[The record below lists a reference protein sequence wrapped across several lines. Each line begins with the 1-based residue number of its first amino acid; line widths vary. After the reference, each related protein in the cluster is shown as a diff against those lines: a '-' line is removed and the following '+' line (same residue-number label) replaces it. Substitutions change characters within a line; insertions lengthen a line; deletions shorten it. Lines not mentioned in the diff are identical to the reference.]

1 MLNPAS
7 GVDGR
12 SFVVGPALRQLA
24 FDALNRGAVR
34 GLRHAV
40 RAELVAQVGETC
52 NFTALDGTQVLYRD
66 RVEARWPL
74 RLTLDVGA
82 HLPLHSTASG
92 KLFLAQMPG
101 AARDALIV
109 QLPLPRV
116 TRNTIVSAKRL
127 RAEGH
132 HTAERSDARDREEF
146 IAWLI
151 AVPVPVP
158 VRRSDGVGRAGIAV
172 HAPVAWLALADA
184 VAQLPAL
191 QAAAARMRAFL

>member
-92 KLFLAQMPG
+92 KLFLAQMPS

-109 QLPLPRV
+109 QLPRPRM
-116 TRNTIVSAKRL
+116 TRNTIGSANGL

>member
-1 MLNPAS
+1 MLKPAS
-7 GVDGR
+7 GVDER

-24 FDALNRGAVR
+24 FDTLNRGAVR

-101 AARDALIV
+101 AAREALIV
-109 QLPLPRV
+109 QLPRPRM
-116 TRNTIVSAKRL
+116 TRNTIVSANGL

-151 AVPVPVP
+151 AVPVPV
-158 VRRSDGVGRAGIAV
+158 RRSDGVGRAGIAV
-172 HAPVAWLALADA
+172 RAPVAWLALADA